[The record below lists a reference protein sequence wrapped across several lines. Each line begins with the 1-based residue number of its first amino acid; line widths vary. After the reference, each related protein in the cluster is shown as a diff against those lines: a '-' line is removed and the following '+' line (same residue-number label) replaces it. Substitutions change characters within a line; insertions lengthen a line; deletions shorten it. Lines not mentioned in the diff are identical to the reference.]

1 MWVLF
6 LIFAFLAG
14 LALPIQFSINAQLRT
29 VVGSPLVAATISF
42 IVGAITL
49 FTVSLFKAGFS
60 LNKGIASAPWWVWTG
75 GVLGGTFYVLATIIL
90 IPRIGAGTTVALVL
104 AGQIVASVLID
115 HFGLINVPIHLL
127 SMPRILGA
135 ILVII
140 GVVLIQKF

>member
-1 MWVLF
+1 MWILF

-49 FTVSLFKAGFS
+49 FTISLFKAGFS
-60 LNKGIASAPWWVWTG
+60 FNKGIASAPWWVWTG
-75 GVLGGTFYVLATIIL
+75 GVLGAFYVLATIIL

>member
-60 LNKGIASAPWWVWTG
+60 LNKGIASAPWW
-75 GVLGGTFYVLATIIL
+75 
-90 IPRIGAGTTVALVL
+90 
-104 AGQIVASVLID
+104 
-115 HFGLINVPIHLL
+115 
-127 SMPRILGA
+127 
-135 ILVII
+135 
-140 GVVLIQKF
+140 

>member
-29 VVGSPLVAATISF
+29 FVGSPLVAATISF
-42 IVGAITL
+42 IVGSITL
-49 FTVSLFKAGFS
+49 FTISLFKAGFS
-60 LNKGIASAPWWVWTG
+60 FNKGIASAPWWVWTG
-75 GVLGGTFYVLATIIL
+75 GVLGAFYVLATIIL

-127 SMPRILGA
+127 SLPRILGA

>member
-29 VVGSPLVAATISF
+29 VVGSPLVFATISF

-75 GVLGGTFYVLATIIL
+75 GVLGAFYVLATIIL

>member
-14 LALPIQFSINAQLRT
+14 LVLPIQFSINAQLRT

-49 FTVSLFKAGFS
+49 FTFSLFKAGFS

-75 GVLGGTFYVLATIIL
+75 GVLGAFYVLATIIL

>member
-1 MWVLF
+1 MWILF

-60 LNKGIASAPWWVWTG
+60 FNKGIASAPWWVWTG
-75 GVLGGTFYVLATIIL
+75 GVLGAFYVLATIIL

-127 SMPRILGA
+127 SLPRILGA

-140 GVVLIQKF
+140 GVILIQKF

>member
-49 FTVSLFKAGFS
+49 FTISLFKAGFS
-60 LNKGIASAPWWVWTG
+60 FNKGIASAPWWVWTG
-75 GVLGGTFYVLATIIL
+75 GVLGAFYVLATIIL

-127 SMPRILGA
+127 SLPRILGA

>member
-1 MWVLF
+1 MWILF

-42 IVGAITL
+42 LVGAITL
-49 FTVSLFKAGFS
+49 FTVSLFKVGFS
-60 LNKGIASAPWWVWTG
+60 FNKSIISAPWWVWTG
-75 GVLGGTFYVLATIIL
+75 GILGAFYVLATIIL

-115 HFGLINVPIHLL
+115 HFGLINVPVHLL
-127 SMPRILGA
+127 SLPRMLGA
-135 ILVII
+135 ILVIL

>member
-14 LALPIQFSINAQLRT
+14 LVLPIQFSINAQLRT

-75 GVLGGTFYVLATIIL
+75 GVWGAFYVLATIIL

>member
-1 MWVLF
+1 M
-6 LIFAFLAG
+6 AG

-60 LNKGIASAPWWVWTG
+60 FNKGIASAPWWVWTG
-75 GVLGGTFYVLATIIL
+75 GVLGAFYVLATIIL

-127 SMPRILGA
+127 SLPRILGA

-140 GVVLIQKF
+140 GVILIQKF

>member
-1 MWVLF
+1 MWILF

-14 LALPIQFSINAQLRT
+14 LALPIQFSIMNAQLRIF
-29 VVGSPLVAATISF
+29 SRIPLVAATISF

-49 FTVSLFKAGFS
+49 FTISLFKAGFS
-60 LNKGIASAPWWVWTG
+60 FNKGIASAPWWVWTG
-75 GVLGGTFYVLATIIL
+75 GVLGAFYVLATIIL

-127 SMPRILGA
+127 SLPRILGA

>member
-29 VVGSPLVAATISF
+29 VVGSPLVAATISLF

-75 GVLGGTFYVLATIIL
+75 GVLGAFYVLATIIL

>member
-75 GVLGGTFYVLATIIL
+75 GVLGSIL
-90 IPRIGAGTTVALVL
+90 CTCYHYSYSKNWSRNYRCVSACRADCCIC
-104 AGQIVASVLID
+104 
-115 HFGLINVPIHLL
+115 INR
-127 SMPRILGA
+127 S
-135 ILVII
+135 
-140 GVVLIQKF
+140 FWSN

>member
-29 VVGSPLVAATISF
+29 VVGSPLVFATISF

-75 GVLGGTFYVLATIIL
+75 GVLGAFYVLATIIL

-104 AGQIVASVLID
+104 AGQIVVASVLID

>member
-14 LALPIQFSINAQLRT
+14 LVLPIQFSINAQLRT

-75 GVLGGTFYVLATIIL
+75 GVLGAFYVLATIIL

-104 AGQIVASVLID
+104 AGQIVASVLIV

>member
-1 MWVLF
+1 MWILF

-49 FTVSLFKAGFS
+49 FTVSLFRADFS
-60 LNKGIASAPWWVWTG
+60 FNKGIASAPWWVWTG
-75 GVLGGTFYVLATIIL
+75 GVLGAFYVLATIIL

-127 SMPRILGA
+127 SLPRIIGA

>member
-14 LALPIQFSINAQLRT
+14 LVLPIQFSINAQLRT

-60 LNKGIASAPWWVWTG
+60 LNKGIASDPWWVWTG
-75 GVLGGTFYVLATIIL
+75 GVLGAFYVLATIIL

>member
-1 MWVLF
+1 MWILF

-29 VVGSPLVAATISF
+29 FVGSPLVAATISF

-49 FTVSLFKAGFS
+49 FTISLFKAGFS
-60 LNKGIASAPWWVWTG
+60 FNKGIASAPWWVWTG
-75 GVLGGTFYVLATIIL
+75 GVLGAFYVLATIIL

>member
-1 MWVLF
+1 MWILF
-6 LIFAFLAG
+6 LIVAFLAG

-60 LNKGIASAPWWVWTG
+60 FNKGIASAPWWVWTG
-75 GVLGGTFYVLATIIL
+75 GVLGAFYVLATIIL

-127 SMPRILGA
+127 SLPRILGA

-140 GVVLIQKF
+140 GVILIQKF

>member
-1 MWVLF
+1 MWILF

-29 VVGSPLVAATISF
+29 FVGSPLVAATISF

-49 FTVSLFKAGFS
+49 FTISLFKAGFS
-60 LNKGIASAPWWVWTG
+60 FNKGIASAPWWVWTG
-75 GVLGGTFYVLATIIL
+75 GVLGAFYVLATIIL

-127 SMPRILGA
+127 SLPRILGA

>member
-1 MWVLF
+1 MWILF
-6 LIFAFLAG
+6 LKFAFLAG

-29 VVGSPLVAATISF
+29 FVGSPLVAATISF

-49 FTVSLFKAGFS
+49 FTLSLFKAGFS
-60 LNKGIASAPWWVWTG
+60 FNKGIASAPWWGWTG
-75 GVLGGTFYVLATIIL
+75 GVLGAFYVLATIIL

-127 SMPRILGA
+127 SLPRILGA

>member
-75 GVLGGTFYVLATIIL
+75 GVLGAFYVLATIIL

-115 HFGLINVPIHLL
+115 HFGLINVPINLL

>member
-1 MWVLF
+1 MWILF

-49 FTVSLFKAGFS
+49 FTISLFKAGFS
-60 LNKGIASAPWWVWTG
+60 FNKGIASAPWWVWTG
-75 GVLGGTFYVLATIIL
+75 GVLGAFYVLATIIL

-127 SMPRILGA
+127 SLPRILGA

>member
-1 MWVLF
+1 MWILF

-29 VVGSPLVAATISF
+29 VVGSPLFAATISF

-60 LNKGIASAPWWVWTG
+60 FNKGIASAPWWVWTG
-75 GVLGGTFYVLATIIL
+75 GVLGAFYVLATIIL

-127 SMPRILGA
+127 SLPRILGA

-140 GVVLIQKF
+140 GVILIQKF